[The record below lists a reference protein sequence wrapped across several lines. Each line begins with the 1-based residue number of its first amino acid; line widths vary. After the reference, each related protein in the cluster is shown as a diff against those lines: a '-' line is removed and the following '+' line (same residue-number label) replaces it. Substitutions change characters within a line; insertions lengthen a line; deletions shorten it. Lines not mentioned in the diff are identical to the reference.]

1 VTLIGHEDALAWLR
15 RALQTDRL
23 AHAYLITGPRSVGK
37 RTFAL
42 EIAQALNCQA
52 PDVAERPDH
61 TCQHCRLIQRGVH
74 PDVRVV
80 RRAPERRMISMR
92 PSAAGGPARE
102 YSDNVFF
109 IQSDAQ
115 LKPVMGRAK
124 VYVIVNAEELA
135 EDAGNR
141 LLKTIEE
148 PPPFVVF
155 LLTAVERGGVLPTI
169 ASRCQEIRL
178 RPAPRATLAAALVA
192 SGTAPE
198 RAEQLAALAGGR
210 QGWAVSAARESTLF
224 EQQQTYARQL
234 VDALGGSRLERL
246 LRARALAERWA
257 TRPEVVRETLR
268 VWMSWWRDVML
279 VQLGLLD
286 RVVHLEAGERAAL
299 THAAE
304 LIDRPTA
311 RQAAARIQQTLAD
324 LDTNVNA
331 RLALDLLLLRL
342 PTVPSRESHSPEGTQ
357 TTRDQAASTKGV
369 VARTVRY
376 G

>member
-1 VTLIGHEDALAWLR
+1 VSLIGHQDALAWLR
-15 RALQTDRL
+15 RALQTGRF

-52 PDVAERPDH
+52 PDVVDRPDH
-61 TCQHCRLIQRGVH
+61 TCQHCRLIQRSVH

-92 PSAAGGPARE
+92 PPANAGPPRE

-115 LKPVMGRAK
+115 LKPVMGRTK

-155 LLTAVERGGVLPTI
+155 LLTAVERGAVLPTI

-178 RPAPRATLAAALVA
+178 RPAPRAELAAALVA
-192 SGTAPE
+192 SGTAAD
-198 RAEQLAALAGGR
+198 RAQQLAALAGGR
-210 QGWAVSAARESTLF
+210 QGWALSAARESALF

-246 LRARALAERWA
+246 LRARALSERW
-257 TRPEVVRETLR
+257 TTQPESVRETLR
-268 VWMSWWRDVML
+268 VWMSWWRDVVL

-286 RVVHLEAGERAAL
+286 RIVHLEVGEQAAL
-299 THAAE
+299 TRAAE
-304 LIDRPTA
+304 QVDRTTSLG
-311 RQAAARIQQTLAD
+311 AAAAIQQTLAD
-324 LDTNVNA
+324 LDTNVNP

-342 PTVPSRESHSPEGTQ
+342 P
-357 TTRDQAASTKGV
+357 ALA
-369 VARTVRY
+369 
-376 G
+376 

>member
-15 RALQTDRL
+15 RALATDRL

-42 EIAQALNCQA
+42 EIAQALDCQA
-52 PDVAERPDH
+52 PDVADRPDH
-61 TCQHCRLIQRGVH
+61 TCQQCRLIQRSVH

-80 RRAPERRMISMR
+80 RRAPERRMISLR
-92 PSAAGGPARE
+92 PPAAGGPARE
-102 YSDNVFF
+102 YADNVFF

-115 LKPVMGRAK
+115 LRPVMGRAK
-124 VYVIVNAEELA
+124 VYIIVNAEELA
-135 EDAGNR
+135 EDAADR

-155 LLTAVERGGVLPTI
+155 LLTAIERGAVLPTI

-178 RPAPRATLAAALVA
+178 RPAGRAELAAALVA
-192 SGTAPE
+192 SGTPPD

-210 QGWAVSAARESTLF
+210 QGWAVSAARDSALF

-246 LRARALAERWA
+246 LLARSLSEHWA
-257 TRPEVVRETLR
+257 SQPETVRETLR
-268 VWMSWWRDVML
+268 VWMSWWRDVVL
-279 VQLGLLD
+279 VQLGLRD
-286 RVVHLEAGERAAL
+286 RIVHLEPGERAAL
-299 THAAE
+299 VRAAE
-304 LIDRPTA
+304 RVDR
-311 RQAAARIQQTLAD
+311 AAAREAAAMLRRTLAD

-342 PTVPSRESHSPEGTQ
+342 PALG
-357 TTRDQAASTKGV
+357 
-369 VARTVRY
+369 
-376 G
+376 

>member
-1 VTLIGHEDALAWLR
+1 VTLIGHEEALAWLR
-15 RALQTDRL
+15 RALESGRL

-52 PDVAERPDH
+52 AEIADRPDH

-74 PDVRVV
+74 PDVRMV

-92 PSAAGGPARE
+92 PSSTPGPPRD
-102 YSDNVFF
+102 YSDNVQF
-109 IQSDAQ
+109 IQADAQ
-115 LKPVMGRAK
+115 LRPVMGRAK
-124 VYVIVNAEELA
+124 VYIIVNAEELA

-155 LLTAVERGGVLPTI
+155 LLTAVERGAVLPTV
-169 ASRCQEIRL
+169 ASRCQEVRL
-178 RPAPRATLAAALVA
+178 RPAPRAALAQALIA

-198 RAEQLAALAGGR
+198 RAQQLAALAGGR
-210 QGWAVSAARESTLF
+210 QGWAVSAARDTALF

-234 VDALGGSRLERL
+234 VDALSGSRLERL
-246 LRARALAERWA
+246 LRARALSERWA
-257 TRPEVVRETLR
+257 VHPETVRETLR
-268 VWMSWWRDVML
+268 VWMSWWRDVVL
-279 VQLGLLD
+279 VQLGLFS
-286 RVVHLEAGERAAL
+286 RIVHLEEGEQAAL
-299 THAAE
+299 RKTAE
-304 LIDRPTA
+304 QVDRATA
-311 RQAAARIQQTLAD
+311 RKAAADIQQTLAD

-342 PTVPSRESHSPEGTQ
+342 P
-357 TTRDQAASTKGV
+357 A
-369 VARTVRY
+369 VR
-376 G
+376 